1 MEEQL
6 RELVEEL
13 SPIIDTIPNL
23 REFLEN
29 SEVRDCN
36 LWNCFVDKYRD
47 VLSEEEIIKVKIIAE
62 KINALGD

>member
-36 LWNCFVDKYRD
+36 LWYCFVDKYRNI
-47 VLSEEEIIKVKIIAE
+47 LSEEDIIKVKISL
-62 KINALGD
+62 KRLMR